1 MLGFGDDVVGLGE
14 GVVGRALVRVGA
26 GVDRTV
32 VGAAVVGRADVLA
45 APDADAGALL
55 PGAGVVAPGAGLV
68 EVVPPAPAVTEGEGP
83 DVVAGSLAAGA
94 DDAVVALPASAS
106 ALEDDAHPARVS
118 VRAAAAVGPANR
130 GRRTMA
136 SGLLVRLGSPY
147 LGIPNHMTSGAGTRH
162 RRGDPM
168 TPTGTATPD
177 LDSAASFA
185 AALRTG
191 TLTEHR
197 EAEESPFMRDLM
209 EGRADLG
216 AYAALAGQLTF
227 IYAELE
233 SLADVA
239 AAADPTVAP
248 FLDPRLARSAR
259 LAGDLDEL
267 VGEGWRERTSPGRTA
282 TAYVVR
288 LREVTETWPTGFV
301 AHHYLRYLGDVSGGQ
316 VVRTMLQRHYGA
328 PDTAVTFYDFSDL
341 GDIVGFKRSY
351 RVLLDTAPWDA
362 PTQERL
368 VRETAMAYRLNRM
381 LFDELGAAR
390 TAG

>member
-14 GVVGRALVRVGA
+14 VVVGRALVRVGA
-26 GVDRTV
+26 GVDRPV
-32 VGAAVVGRADVLA
+32 VGAAEVGRADVEA
-45 APDADAGALL
+45 VPDADADALL
-55 PGAGVVAPGAGLV
+55 LGAAVVVPGAGLV
-68 EVVPPAPAVTEGEGP
+68 EDPRPDPVDAEGAGP
-83 DVVAGSLAAGA
+83 DVDAGSLAVTDGDARVASPASAPA
-94 DDAVVALPASAS
+94 DAAEAHPASAS
-106 ALEDDAHPARVS
+106 
-118 VRAAAAVGPANR
+118 VRATAAAGPANR
-130 GRRTMA
+130 GCTTMA

-168 TPTGTATPD
+168 TTTGTATPD
-177 LDSAASFA
+177 LDTAPSFA

-209 EGRADLG
+209 EGRADLS

-233 SLADVA
+233 ALADVA

-259 LAGDLDEL
+259 LAADLDVL

-288 LREVTETWPTGFV
+288 LREVTETWPTGYV

-341 GDIVGFKRSY
+341 GDIVGFKRGY
-351 RVLLDTAPWDA
+351 RTLLDTAPWDA

-381 LFDELGAAR
+381 LFDEVGAAR
-390 TAG
+390 NAG